1 MKEFNKRFTLRLI
14 DHLVKFAIEVKQ
26 LNVQYPNDMELGREI
41 RKLIL
46 KENEKTIKSSR
57 KIS

>member
-1 MKEFNKRFTLRLI
+1 MKEFNKRI

-26 LNVQYPNDMELGREI
+26 LNAQYSNDMELGREI

-46 KENEKTIKSSR
+46 KQKNDLFSNKTRESV
-57 KIS
+57 

>member
-1 MKEFNKRFTLRLI
+1 MKDFNKRI
-14 DHLVKFAIEVKQ
+14 DELVKFAIEVKL

-46 KENEKTIKSSR
+46 EENEKTIKSSR

>member
-1 MKEFNKRFTLRLI
+1 MKEFNKRI
-14 DHLVKFAIEVKQ
+14 DHLVKFAIDVKQ
-26 LNVQYPNDMELGREI
+26 LNVQYPNDMELGKEI

-46 KENEKTIKSSR
+46 KENEKTTRSSR

>member
-1 MKEFNKRFTLRLI
+1 MKEFNKRI
-14 DHLVKFAIEVKQ
+14 DDLVKFAISAKQ
-26 LNVQYPNDMELGREI
+26 LAVQYPNDIELGKEI

-46 KENEKTIKSSR
+46 KENEKTIRSSR

>member
-1 MKEFNKRFTLRLI
+1 MKEFNKRI
-14 DHLVKFAIEVKQ
+14 DHLVKFAIDVKQ
-26 LNVQYPNDMELGREI
+26 LKVQYPNDMELGKEI

-46 KENEKTIKSSR
+46 KENEKTTRSSR

>member
-1 MKEFNKRFTLRLI
+1 MKDFNKRI
-14 DHLVKFAIEVKQ
+14 DELVKFAIEVKL
-26 LNVQYPNDMELGREI
+26 LNAKYPNDMDLGKEI

-46 KENEKTIKSSR
+46 KKNEKTIKSSR

>member
-1 MKEFNKRFTLRLI
+1 MKEFNKRI
-14 DHLVKFAIEVKQ
+14 DHLIKFAIEVKL
-26 LNVQYPNDMELGREI
+26 LNVIYPNDMELGKEI

>member
-1 MKEFNKRFTLRLI
+1 MKEFNKRI

-46 KENEKTIKSSR
+46 KQKNDLFSNKTRESV
-57 KIS
+57 

>member
-1 MKEFNKRFTLRLI
+1 MKEFNKRI
-14 DHLVKFAIEVKQ
+14 DNLVKFSIEVK
-26 LNVQYPNDMELGREI
+26 LLSAKYPNDMELGKEI

-46 KENEKTIKSSR
+46 KENEKTIRSSR

>member
-1 MKEFNKRFTLRLI
+1 MKEFNKRI
-14 DHLVKFAIEVKQ
+14 DELVKFAIETKQ
-26 LNVQYPNDMELGREI
+26 LNAQYPNDMELGREI